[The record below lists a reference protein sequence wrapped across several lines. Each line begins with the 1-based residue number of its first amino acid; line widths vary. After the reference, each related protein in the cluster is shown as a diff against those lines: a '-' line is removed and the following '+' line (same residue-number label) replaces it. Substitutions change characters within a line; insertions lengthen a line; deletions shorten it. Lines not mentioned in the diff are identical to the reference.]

1 MTRKTKDRIMAGTA
15 IVLSLALAVFVLGF
29 INKNND
35 LKKANEEIKHKQTTI
50 EQQTEE
56 KSQLE
61 ARLKETQSQLENE
74 KQAKFQL
81 ESEKSKLENENS
93 KLKKEITELKA
104 KKEAESKAAVSNLTA
119 VTQNPQPTGKICY
132 LTFDDGPTNNT
143 LKILEILRASNIKA
157 TFFVVDNAQTK
168 IDYVSQIYAEGHTV
182 GLHTASH
189 DYANLYSSVDAYYN
203 DLNAISS
210 KVESITG
217 VRSYV
222 MRFPG
227 GGSNKVSSK
236 YSPGI
241 MSYLTST
248 EGVAKQGY
256 TYFDWNV
263 DSGDASGKLSAS
275 KIANNVLQGAKNKN
289 SICVLMHDAA
299 AKTTTV
305 DALPQIIRGLIDQG
319 FSFQPL
325 TKESYGFH
333 HNVQN

>member
-1 MTRKTKDRIMAGTA
+1 MTRKAKDYILMGTA
-15 IVLSLALAVFVLGF
+15 VFLSLALAAFVLGF
-29 INKNND
+29 IGKNND

-50 EQQTEE
+50 EQQTEANTE
-56 KSQLE
+56 LE
-61 ARLKETQSQLENE
+61 ARLKETQSQLEGE
-74 KQAKFQL
+74 KQAKSQL
-81 ESEKSKLENENS
+81 ESEKSKLESENAQ
-93 KLKKEITELKA
+93 LKKEITELKA
-104 KKEAESKAAVSNLTA
+104 KKEAAKNTAVNNLTA
-119 VTQNPQPTGKICY
+119 APQNPQPTGKICY
-132 LTFDDGPTNNT
+132 LTFDDGPTDNT
-143 LKILEILRASNIKA
+143 LRILEILRASNIKA

-168 IDYVSQIYAEGHTV
+168 IDYISQIHADGHTV
-182 GLHTASH
+182 GLHTSSH
-189 DYANLYSSVDAYYN
+189 NYANLYSSVDAYYN
-203 DLNAISS
+203 DLNAIAS
-210 KVESITG
+210 KVESIIG
-217 VRSYV
+217 IKSYV

-227 GGSNKVSSK
+227 GGSNKVSK
-236 YSPGI
+236 QYSPGI

>member
-1 MTRKTKDRIMAGTA
+1 MTRKAKDYILVGTA
-15 IVLSLALAVFVLGF
+15 VFLSLALAVFVLGF
-29 INKNND
+29 VNKNND
-35 LKKANEEIKHKQTTI
+35 LKKANKEIKHKQTTI
-50 EQQTEE
+50 EQQTEQTA
-56 KSQLE
+56 QLE
-61 ARLKETQSQLENE
+61 ARLKEIEAELESE
-74 KQAKFQL
+74 KQAKSQL
-81 ESEKSKLENENS
+81 EGEKSRLEDENS

-104 KKEAESKAAVSNLTA
+104 KKEAERKAAVNNLTA
-119 VTQNPQPTGKICY
+119 APQNPQPTGKICY
-132 LTFDDGPTNNT
+132 LTFDDGPTDNT

-168 IDYVSQIYAEGHTV
+168 IDYVSQIHADGHTV

-189 DYANLYSSVDAYYN
+189 NYANLYSSVDAYYN
-203 DLNAISS
+203 DLNTISS
-210 KVESITG
+210 KVESIIG
-217 VRSYV
+217 IKSYV

-227 GGSNKVSSK
+227 GGSNIVSRK

-248 EGVAKQGY
+248 EGVASQGY

-263 DSGDASGKLSAS
+263 DSGDASGRLSAS

-305 DALPQIIRGLIDQG
+305 DALPEIIRGLIDQG

-325 TKESYGFH
+325 TNESYGYH
-333 HNVQN
+333 HSVNN

>member
-1 MTRKTKDRIMAGTA
+1 MTRKAKDYIMIGTA
-15 IVLSLALAVFVLGF
+15 VFLSLALAAFVLGF

-50 EQQTEE
+50 EQQTEANAE
-56 KSQLE
+56 LE
-61 ARLKETQSQLENE
+61 ARLKETQSQLESE
-74 KQAKFQL
+74 KQAKSQL
-81 ESEKSKLENENS
+81 ESENS

-104 KKEAESKAAVSNLTA
+104 KKEAERKAAVNNLTA
-119 VTQNPQPTGKICY
+119 APQNPQPTGKICY
-132 LTFDDGPTNNT
+132 LTFDDGPTDNT
-143 LKILEILRASNIKA
+143 LRILEILKASNIKA
-157 TFFVVDNAQTK
+157 TFFVVDNAQTN
-168 IDYVSQIYAEGHTV
+168 IDYVSKIYADGHTV

-189 DYANLYSSVDAYYN
+189 NYANLYSSVDAYYN
-203 DLNAISS
+203 DLNTISS
-210 KVESITG
+210 KVESIIG
-217 VRSYV
+217 IKSFV

-227 GGSNKVSSK
+227 GGSNKVSK
-236 YSPGI
+236 QYSPGI

-275 KIANNVLQGAKNKN
+275 RIANNVLQGAKNKN

-305 DALPQIIRGLIDQG
+305 DALPEIIRGLINQG

-325 TKESYGFH
+325 TTESYGFH
-333 HNVQN
+333 HSVNN

>member
-1 MTRKTKDRIMAGTA
+1 MTRKAKDYIMIGTA
-15 IVLSLALAVFVLGF
+15 VFLSLALAAFVLGF

-50 EQQTEE
+50 EQQTEANAE
-56 KSQLE
+56 LE
-61 ARLKETQSQLENE
+61 ARLKETQSQLEIE
-74 KQAKFQL
+74 KQAKSQL
-81 ESEKSKLENENS
+81 ESENS

-104 KKEAESKAAVSNLTA
+104 KKEAERKAAVNNLTA
-119 VTQNPQPTGKICY
+119 APQNPQPTGKICY
-132 LTFDDGPTNNT
+132 LTFDDGPTDNT
-143 LKILEILRASNIKA
+143 LRILEILKASNIKA

-168 IDYVSQIYAEGHTV
+168 IDYVSKIYADGHTV

-189 DYANLYSSVDAYYN
+189 NYANLYSSVDAYYN
-203 DLNAISS
+203 DLNTISS
-210 KVESITG
+210 KVESIIG
-217 VRSYV
+217 IKSFV

-227 GGSNKVSSK
+227 GGSNKVSK
-236 YSPGI
+236 QYSPGI

-275 KIANNVLQGAKNKN
+275 RIANNVLQGAKNKN

-305 DALPQIIRGLIDQG
+305 DALPEIIRGLINQG

-325 TKESYGFH
+325 TTESYGFH
-333 HNVQN
+333 HSVNN

>member
-1 MTRKTKDRIMAGTA
+1 MTRKAKDYIMIGTA
-15 IVLSLALAVFVLGF
+15 VFLSLALAAFVLGF

-50 EQQTEE
+50 EQQTEANAE
-56 KSQLE
+56 LE
-61 ARLKETQSQLENE
+61 ARLKETQSQLESE
-74 KQAKFQL
+74 KQAKSQL
-81 ESEKSKLENENS
+81 ESENS

-104 KKEAESKAAVSNLTA
+104 KKEAERKAAVNNLTA
-119 VTQNPQPTGKICY
+119 APQNPQPTGKICY
-132 LTFDDGPTNNT
+132 LTFDDGPTDNT
-143 LKILEILRASNIKA
+143 LRILEILQASNIKA

-168 IDYVSQIYAEGHTV
+168 IDYVSKIYADGHTV

-189 DYANLYSSVDAYYN
+189 NYANLYSSVDAYYN
-203 DLNAISS
+203 DLNTISS
-210 KVESITG
+210 KVESIIG
-217 VRSYV
+217 IKSFV

-227 GGSNKVSSK
+227 GGSNKVSK
-236 YSPGI
+236 QYSPGI

-275 KIANNVLQGAKNKN
+275 RIANNVLQGAKNKN

-305 DALPQIIRGLIDQG
+305 DALPEIIRGLINQG

-325 TKESYGFH
+325 TTESYGFH
-333 HNVQN
+333 HSVNN

>member
-1 MTRKTKDRIMAGTA
+1 MTRKAKDYILIGTA
-15 IVLSLALAVFVLGF
+15 VFLSLALAVFVLGF
-29 INKNND
+29 VNKNND
-35 LKKANEEIKHKQTTI
+35 LKKANKEIKHKQTTI
-50 EQQTEE
+50 EQQTEQTA
-56 KSQLE
+56 QLE
-61 ARLKETQSQLENE
+61 ARLKEIES
-74 KQAKFQL
+74 QL
-81 ESEKSKLENENS
+81 ESEKQAKSQLEDEKSRLEDENS

-104 KKEAESKAAVSNLTA
+104 KKSAESKAAASNLTA
-119 VTQNPQPTGKICY
+119 APQNPQPTGKICY

-248 EGVAKQGY
+248 EGVASQGY

-275 KIANNVLQGAKNKN
+275 KIANNVLQSAKNKN

-305 DALPQIIRGLIDQG
+305 DALPEIIRGLIEQG

-325 TKESYGFH
+325 TTESYGFH
-333 HNVQN
+333 HAVQN

>member
-1 MTRKTKDRIMAGTA
+1 MTRKAKDYIMIGTA
-15 IVLSLALAVFVLGF
+15 VFLSLALAAFVLGF

-50 EQQTEE
+50 EQQTEANAE
-56 KSQLE
+56 LE
-61 ARLKETQSQLENE
+61 ARLKETQSQLESE
-74 KQAKFQL
+74 KQAKSQL
-81 ESEKSKLENENS
+81 ESENS

-104 KKEAESKAAVSNLTA
+104 KKEAERKAAVNNLTA
-119 VTQNPQPTGKICY
+119 APQNPQPTGKICY
-132 LTFDDGPTNNT
+132 LTFDDGPTDNT
-143 LKILEILRASNIKA
+143 LRILEILKASNIKA

-168 IDYVSQIYAEGHTV
+168 INYVSKIYADGHTV

-189 DYANLYSSVDAYYN
+189 NYANLYSSVDAYYN
-203 DLNAISS
+203 DLNTISS
-210 KVESITG
+210 KVESIIG
-217 VRSYV
+217 IKSFV

-227 GGSNKVSSK
+227 GGSNKVSK
-236 YSPGI
+236 QYSPGI

-275 KIANNVLQGAKNKN
+275 RIANNVLQGAKNKN

-305 DALPQIIRGLIDQG
+305 DALPEIIRGLINQG

-325 TKESYGFH
+325 TTESYGFH
-333 HNVQN
+333 HSVNN